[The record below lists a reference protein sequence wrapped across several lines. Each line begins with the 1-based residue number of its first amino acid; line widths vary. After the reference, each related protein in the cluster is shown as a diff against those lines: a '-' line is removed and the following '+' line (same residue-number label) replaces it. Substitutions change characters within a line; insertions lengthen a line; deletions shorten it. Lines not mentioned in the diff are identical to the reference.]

1 MEPSEWLFTEPE
13 AREALEKLQSTL
25 KSIEDTIRKRNH
37 SLKIPYEVLLPS
49 RIPYGI
55 AI

>member
-1 MEPSEWLFTEPE
+1 MHSGLKDNKFIVGL
-13 AREALEKLQSTL
+13 REIQ
-25 KSIEDTIRKRNH
+25 KSILKRKQMGMT
-37 SLKIPYEVLLPS
+37 PYEVLLPS

>member
-1 MEPSEWLFTEPE
+1 MEPPEWLFTEPE
-13 AREALEKLQSTL
+13 ARAALKKLQLTL
-25 KSIEDTIRKRNH
+25 KSIEDEIRKRNYH
-37 SLKIPYEVLLPS
+37 LKIPYEVLLPS